1 MMFSKDFNR
10 ISGINQG
17 EGTRVLKAPPPR
29 FTLNC
34 KVAADVSNIKYQ
46 LNRLY
51 NTLVQVRLF
60 TTAAILNIMTRI

>member
-17 EGTRVLKAPPPR
+17 EGTRVLKAPHPR
-29 FTLNC
+29 FTVNC
-34 KVAADVSNIKYQ
+34 KVADVSNIKYQ